1 VKYLFSSRKYKEF
14 QEFIEKHLLAEVSQ
28 LLNFIEEMN
37 SNPELE
43 AFFVVSLK

>member
-1 VKYLFSSRKYKEF
+1 LCSRKYKDF
-14 QEFIEKHLLAEVSQ
+14 QEFIRKHLAAEASQ

-43 AFFVVSLK
+43 AFFVDGLK